1 MECNSA
7 RLSLLECTEGLG
19 TCMLQL
25 FENLL
30 VSKKREGDRVPR
42 YLGNLKRC
50 KPDDED
56 AASFAK
62 MVRSQVRKMYMY
74 M

>member
-1 MECNSA
+1 
-7 RLSLLECTEGLG
+7 
-19 TCMLQL
+19 MLQL
-25 FENLL
+25 FENVL
-30 VSKKREGDRVPR
+30 VSKKREGDRVHV
-42 YLGNLKRC
+42 GKRC

>member
-7 RLSLLECTEGLG
+7 RLSLLECTERLG

-25 FENLL
+25 FENVL
-30 VSKKREGDRVPR
+30 VSKKREGDRV
-42 YLGNLKRC
+42 GTCKRC

>member
-1 MECNSA
+1 MKCNSA
-7 RLSLLECTEGLG
+7 RLSLLECTERLG

-25 FENLL
+25 FENVL
-30 VSKKREGDRVPR
+30 VSKKREGRVL
-42 YLGNLKRC
+42 YLGKRC

-62 MVRSQVRKMYMY
+62 MVRSQVRKM
-74 M
+74 

>member
-1 MECNSA
+1 MYA
-7 RLSLLECTEGLG
+7 A
-19 TCMLQL
+19 L
-25 FENLL
+25 FENVL
-30 VSKKREGDRVPR
+30 VSKKREGDRV
-42 YLGNLKRC
+42 GKRC

>member
-7 RLSLLECTEGLG
+7 RLSLLECTERLG
-19 TCMLQL
+19 TLCCNYSRMCWSARSVKEIEYLA
-25 FENLL
+25 NL
-30 VSKKREGDRVPR
+30 G
-42 YLGNLKRC
+42 KRC